1 MKKTVKFAI
10 AAVIIGAALI
20 CMLAEVFIY
29 GCGAYLVG
37 KALADG
43 ETDCWVL
50 CRPQQDGRMADY
62 INIRRGPGKQH
73 EATGYAESGMR
84 FSTDMEER
92 NGYIHLV
99 GVTEYG
105 DGWISSGYIVFE
117 EPVKVNREMRIR
129 SNGRVACR
137 KTIDGKRR
145 CWVKN
150 GETVTVYAMTRSVA
164 VTNKGFIESRYLE
177 EAGK

>member
-1 MKKTVKFAI
+1 MKRTVKAVI
-10 AAVIIGAALI
+10 AAVIILAALI
-20 CMLAEVFIY
+20 CMAAEVFFY
-29 GCGAYLVG
+29 GCGAVLVG

-43 ETDCWVL
+43 ETDCWVI
-50 CRPQQDGRMADY
+50 CQPGDY
-62 INIRRGPGKQH
+62 INIRKGPGKQH

-84 FSTDMEER
+84 FTTDMEER

-105 DGWISSGYIVFE
+105 DGWISSGYVVFGKPE
-117 EPVKVNREMRIR
+117 EVNREMRIR

-177 EAGK
+177 EVGK